1 MSMDGEDLRGAMR
14 RWTTGVAI
22 LTSQL
27 DGTRHG
33 MTVNS
38 FTSVSLFPPRVA
50 VTLARRTRTFHIVEE
65 SGIFAVTILREDQ
78 VEAAERFAG
87 RVPEDGDRFAGLAWA
102 EAASGAPL
110 LMGGL
115 AFLDCKVVHRYDM
128 AEATLLVGEVLQV
141 QLGAEGRPLVYLDR
155 KFHTVG

>member
-1 MSMDGEDLRGAMR
+1 MLFRSFA
-14 RWTTGVAI
+14 
-22 LTSQL
+22 LT
-27 DGTRHG
+27 
-33 MTVNS
+33 
-38 FTSVSLFPPRVA
+38 
-50 VTLARRTRTFHIVEE
+50 IV
-65 SGIFAVTILREDQ
+65 REYQ
-78 VEAAERFAG
+78 VEAAELFAG
-87 RVPEDGDRFAGLAWA
+87 RVPEYGDRFAGLACA